1 MPSPVRLV
9 ADLSGARAM
18 DPSSHSEVESNDM
31 GSTPTWREF
40 AVTSVL
46 PLAACTTPREAYGRD
61 IRPAYPAIA

>member
-1 MPSPVRLV
+1 
-9 ADLSGARAM
+9 M